1 MRSRDEIEF
10 KLWGI
15 GGRATGRFAIAI
27 FAILMLAA
35 IILAPI
41 LYGYFHEN
49 VRAWAFPPPGVLTH
63 ADLPASGR

>member
-35 IILAPI
+35 IILAPF
-41 LYGYFHEN
+41 LYGYFRES
-49 VRAWAFPPPGVLTH
+49 VRASILPPPGAQTR
-63 ADLPASGR
+63 ADLPARGR